1 VIRRISRRLRSEDAG
16 LSLAELLVSALMSL
30 LILAMIGTFFIQ
42 TAKLTANSTQTTNSS
57 NDAANIANEITSVI
71 RVATTIPKSGAP
83 TPDAAIVTGKK
94 DSLVIYSLSNTDPA
108 TLAPVKVTFEI
119 ADPKGDGSRT
129 LKETRCVATSSAGFW
144 NFGGCTPKV
153 RYLGNNLMPITGAS
167 DQLFTYLNATG
178 GVIPFDAATGK
189 IADANLSKV
198 ASIVVLVSVRSNGS
212 RTQQVVISNKVVL
225 GNLGLESSS

>member
-1 VIRRISRRLRSEDAG
+1 MIRRIARRLRSDDSG
-16 LSLAELLVSALMSL
+16 LSLAELLVSALLSL

-57 NDAANIANEITSVI
+57 NDAANIANEITSVV
-71 RVATTIPKSGAP
+71 RVATTIPKSGQPA
-83 TPDAAIVTGKK
+83 PDAAIVTGKK
-94 DSLVIYSLSNTDPA
+94 DSLVIYSLSNTDAA

-129 LKETRCVATSSAGFW
+129 LKETRCIASLSAGFW
-144 NFGGCTPKV
+144 NFGGCTPTV

-178 GVIPFDAATGK
+178 GVIPFDGTGK
-189 IADANLSKV
+189 IASTDLAKV
-198 ASIVVLVSVRSNGS
+198 ASIVVLVSVRSYGS